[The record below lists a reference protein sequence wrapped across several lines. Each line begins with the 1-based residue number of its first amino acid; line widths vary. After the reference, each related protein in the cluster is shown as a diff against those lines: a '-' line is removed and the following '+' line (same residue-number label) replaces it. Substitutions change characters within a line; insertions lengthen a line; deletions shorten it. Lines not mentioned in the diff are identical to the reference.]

1 MKYRIFPIVVFLI
14 ATAIPVSAF
23 EVKHPQREEQTLHME
38 LEPVPEDREQQS
50 FDRYVEDLAA
60 AARKDA
66 TPEERARKEDAV
78 KEKQPKVFNPIALFR
93 W

>member
-1 MKYRIFPIVVFLI
+1 MKYRILPIGVFLI

-23 EVKHPQREEQTLHME
+23 ELKHSQRDEQSLRME
-38 LEPVPEDREQQS
+38 LEPVPEDRGQQS
-50 FDRYVEDLAA
+50 FDRYVQDLAA

-78 KEKQPKVFNPIALFR
+78 KEQQPKMLNPIALFR